1 MRASPAPTRLRR
13 GRIRDHFDGRDPKNR
28 ADRQRQAVR
37 GRGRGSPHPRGL
49 PAPPAWPHR
58 HPSRLRARGL
68 RRLHHPARRALGAL
82 MPDARGAGGWS
93 RPSHRRGHRTVGRRA
108 ASAAAGVPRAS
119 RPAVRLLHA
128 RHADDADRVPARQ
141 SESDR
146 AGGADRH
153 FRQSLP
159 LYRLPEHRHRH
170 ARRSEAAAGSTAVVR
185 FSCHPV
191 DQLTRPCR
199 NSEPDAVAHVMAIRF
214 DDIGNRLKA
223 FRLGSGLSADEIAGR
238 LGISRTALYRFEKG
252 ELAKIET
259 LEKLAE
265 LLSVSVPTLLG
276 VGVEYIASAVSYF
289 ERMRQIEEASEHI
302 IVLAGPI
309 SYLLASDAFDQA
321 LGDILRE
328 SIPDALAG
336 RKRALA
342 QIEEITVVLRQRKE
356 NYRRRQPGIVNLIS
370 AIEMEHF
377 LQNGLVGRLG
387 LPDKVR
393 RERRALARAE
403 AEHFVKLMEDEP
415 IGVQIGIV
423 PDTLP
428 HASFQLFR
436 QPDRQVLALSPF
448 RLGEQPNIRVGVAM
462 ITSAPEALALHEK
475 MAKELWQRALKGPA
489 AVRLMRVL
497 MEKP

>member
-1 MRASPAPTRLRR
+1 
-13 GRIRDHFDGRDPKNR
+13 
-28 ADRQRQAVR
+28 
-37 GRGRGSPHPRGL
+37 
-49 PAPPAWPHR
+49 
-58 HPSRLRARGL
+58 
-68 RRLHHPARRALGAL
+68 
-82 MPDARGAGGWS
+82 
-93 RPSHRRGHRTVGRRA
+93 
-108 ASAAAGVPRAS
+108 
-119 RPAVRLLHA
+119 
-128 RHADDADRVPARQ
+128 
-141 SESDR
+141 
-146 AGGADRH
+146 
-153 FRQSLP
+153 
-159 LYRLPEHRHRH
+159 
-170 ARRSEAAAGSTAVVR
+170 
-185 FSCHPV
+185 
-191 DQLTRPCR
+191 
-199 NSEPDAVAHVMAIRF
+199 MAIRF

-223 FRLGSGLSADEIAGR
+223 FRLGSGLSADEIANR

-276 VGVEYIASAVSYF
+276 V
-289 ERMRQIEEASEHI
+289 ERMRQIEESCEHI

-309 SYLLASDAFDQA
+309 SYLLASDAFDLA

-328 SIPDALAG
+328 SIPEALPG
-336 RKRALA
+336 RKRALD
-342 QIEEITVVLRQRKE
+342 QVDEIIAVLRQRKDT
-356 NYRRRQPGIVNLIS
+356 YRRRQPGIVNLIS

-387 LPDKVR
+387 LPENVR

-403 AEHFVKLMEDEP
+403 AEHFVTLMQDEP

-475 MAKELWQRALKGPA
+475 MAKDLWQRALKGAA
-489 AVRLMRVL
+489 AVRLMRSL
-497 MEKP
+497 LERP